1 MILLTGLARLLGL
14 SPRGNSFPSFI
25 NSRAMS
31 DYVGGDLRQK
41 IENPVQFQTFSRRR
55 RRGQAT
61 RDSSRLRHCPANRY
75 LPSSLRKQPERS
87 RPIDIKRG
95 PYKPRAAA
103 ISK

>member
-1 MILLTGLARLLGL
+1 
-14 SPRGNSFPSFI
+14 
-25 NSRAMS
+25 MS

-87 RPIDIKRG
+87 RPIEPDTMLVNIGNLVLTR
-95 PYKPRAAA
+95 RLAVDAAHA
-103 ISK
+103 ESAFAPFPLIP